1 MKRIDTMSI
10 RDILRHH
17 HDLGLPRAEIAVAV
31 SVSAG
36 TVSNVL
42 ERAQAAGLSWPLP
55 SDLDDDGLRA
65 QLYPPAPRESEYAQP
80 DWDDVLRE
88 LRAKRK
94 RRRVRATR
102 RTLWEEYRDETKAR
116 GGKAYSYS
124 QFCARLKAHQGS
136 CGGSAQMH
144 FDYEP
149 GLYGMADFSGKTL
162 ALRSGR
168 GETDVEI
175 FVAVLAHSNLI
186 YAEAVPDQTV
196 RHWTMA
202 HRRALEYFEQPNIDR
217 LLQLGLSGMAEAL
230 EEQRD
235 IADVDQLGFD
245 DRLALMIEREAEH
258 RDHKSYLG
266 HLRQAQLRIRAD
278 VQDVDCRAG
287 RGIAR
292 TTLTQLA
299 AGDWIR
305 QGHNL
310 ILGGPT
316 GSGKT
321 FVACALAHQACRQ
334 HQSVLYRR
342 VPELVA
348 AFTRA
353 RDKGTL
359 ERLMGRLG
367 RVSLLVLDDWGLQG
381 FSTEGRRDLL
391 EIVEARHG
399 RKSILVASQI
409 PVERWPEVIGEPTIA
424 DAVLDRIVHNAYRI
438 ELKGESQ
445 RKRNKPPPLDG
456 GGNGNR
462 APA

>member
-1 MKRIDTMSI
+1 MT
-10 RDILRHH
+10 LR
-17 HDLGLPRAEIAVAV
+17 
-31 SVSAG
+31 
-36 TVSNVL
+36 
-42 ERAQAAGLSWPLP
+42 
-55 SDLDDDGLRA
+55 
-65 QLYPPAPRESEYAQP
+65 
-80 DWDDVLRE
+80 
-88 LRAKRK
+88 
-94 RRRVRATR
+94 
-102 RTLWEEYRDETKAR
+102 
-116 GGKAYSYS
+116 
-124 QFCARLKAHQGS
+124 
-136 CGGSAQMH
+136 
-144 FDYEP
+144 
-149 GLYGMADFSGKTL
+149 
-162 ALRSGR
+162 
-168 GETDVEI
+168 
-175 FVAVLAHSNLI
+175 
-186 YAEAVPDQTV
+186 
-196 RHWTMA
+196 
-202 HRRALEYFEQPNIDR
+202 QPNIDR

-245 DRLALMIEREAEH
+245 DRLAMMIEREAEH

-348 AFTRA
+348 ALTRA

-399 RKSILVASQI
+399 RKSILIASQI
-409 PVERWPEVIGEPTIA
+409 PVDGWPKVIGEPTIA

-456 GGNGNR
+456 GGDGNR